1 MALSAKWLCF
11 AFAIIFGI
19 CWAGASEEPCY
30 GNVGD
35 TEVYAPFGSWALFN
49 CTHNCTKADWE
60 SRLIKRNKI
69 DGPGWVS
76 VEVGVGVT
84 DKEWKASEIA
94 CTVLSRGE
102 AVDNFVTVIPYE
114 IPRLVTLDMEDML
127 EEGKS
132 YIITCTVHGV
142 APIQN
147 LRVTMLRG
155 KELIYNKTFKDDLTR
170 KADNITEAV
179 TYQITAERSDNMEDF
194 SCQATLALGT
204 VIGNVTVPSSNVTVR
219 TFALPDKPK
228 LEVNQWIKNGTR
240 QMATCKVSNAFPPE
254 HLNLTMIFNTITL
267 SMNKIKMADG
277 SVLGS
282 AEIPPDT
289 LLGTYRLLCKA
300 ELVSLSSEASTDIHI
315 YELPDISFT
324 VSNDSVLLGDSITAS
339 CLLNNNNSDPYG
351 VTIRL
356 NGEEICKDP
365 AMDCNVPVNR
375 RSPQSL
381 VSCEA
386 FIKDNTDITVRREKS
401 LTVHYS
407 PQFQDDQCPGHFALR
422 EGNNGPFKCQADGNP
437 PPTVTCS
444 SDSWILPTDRT
455 FDINKTHSGSYE
467 CQATNMHGVQSKSV
481 MVEVQYPPAT
491 PNITAVPT
499 ATIPKGGA
507 LNVTCWADGLPQ
519 PEYRWVIPNG
529 ASVVYMNNNSVI
541 FIPEASTS
549 HSGNYTCHAVN
560 QHGESPVA
568 LVITVTGKH
577 C

>member
-219 TFALPDKPK
+219 TF
-228 LEVNQWIKNGTR
+228 
-240 QMATCKVSNAFPPE
+240 
-254 HLNLTMIFNTITL
+254 
-267 SMNKIKMADG
+267 
-277 SVLGS
+277 
-282 AEIPPDT
+282 
-289 LLGTYRLLCKA
+289 
-300 ELVSLSSEASTDIHI
+300 
-315 YELPDISFT
+315 ELPDISFT

-401 LTVHYS
+401 LTVHY
-407 PQFQDDQCPGHFALR
+407 
-422 EGNNGPFKCQADGNP
+422 
-437 PPTVTCS
+437 
-444 SDSWILPTDRT
+444 
-455 FDINKTHSGSYE
+455 
-467 CQATNMHGVQSKSV
+467 
-481 MVEVQYPPAT
+481 PPAT

-568 LVITVTGKH
+568 LVITVTDYTLVIILCVVGFLFLIIIIIAIVCLMLWKKNRRGFYDLFKPKQEKRQEEEMTPMKTQCNSH
-577 C
+577 